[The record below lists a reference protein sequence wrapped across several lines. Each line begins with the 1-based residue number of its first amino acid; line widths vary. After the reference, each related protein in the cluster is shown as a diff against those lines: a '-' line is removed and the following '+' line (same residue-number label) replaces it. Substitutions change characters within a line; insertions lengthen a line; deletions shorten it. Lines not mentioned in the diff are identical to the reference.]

1 MRRRLIDAGY
11 RAIAMDH
18 YALPT
23 DELSKA
29 LDERRL
35 HRNFMGY
42 STIAAKEMIGIG
54 PSAIGEIGSVYAQN
68 EKRLVKY
75 YRNLDEGRFSTASGC
90 RLSDDDKLRSWV
102 IRQLMCN
109 FTLPISEMEE
119 NFGIQFNDYFAEE
132 NQALEE
138 YYAEG
143 FATRTEDAIEI
154 LPLGQVFVRNIAMI
168 FDAYIKKSGKA
179 VQFSRTV

>member
-1 MRRRLIDAGY
+1 
-11 RAIAMDH
+11 
-18 YALPT
+18 
-23 DELSKA
+23 
-29 LDERRL
+29 
-35 HRNFMGY
+35 MGY

-54 PSAIGEIGSVYAQN
+54 PSAIGEIGGVYAQN

-109 FTLPISEMEE
+109 FTLSIPETEQR
-119 NFGIQFNDYFAEE
+119 FGIRFAEYFAQEIE
-132 NQALEE
+132 ALEE

-143 FATRTEDAIEI
+143 FAKRTDDTIDI
-154 LPLGQVFVRNIAMI
+154 LPLGQVFVRNIAMV
-168 FDAYIKKSGKA
+168 FDAYLRQSGKS